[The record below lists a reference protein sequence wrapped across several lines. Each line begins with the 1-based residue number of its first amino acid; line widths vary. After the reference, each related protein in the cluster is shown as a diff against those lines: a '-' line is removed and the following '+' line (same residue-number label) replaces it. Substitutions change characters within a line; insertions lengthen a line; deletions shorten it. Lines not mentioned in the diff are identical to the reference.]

1 MKQLAKRGASFEFT
15 FRGNKA
21 TVGNPGWWISGYPE
35 EAEEPAPAA
44 PAPTDAQLAAL
55 EVGDTVFHKAFG
67 YGEVVDID
75 REGGFIDVILGVD
88 KHGKPKQRKFK
99 FPNAFDQGL
108 LAL

>member
-1 MKQLAKRGASFEFT
+1 M
-15 FRGNKA
+15 
-21 TVGNPGWWISGYPE
+21 
-35 EAEEPAPAA
+35 
-44 PAPTDAQLAAL
+44 
-55 EVGDTVFHKAFG
+55 FHKAFG

-99 FPNAFDQGL
+99 FPNVFDQGL